1 MTAGI
6 GRPVVGTTAVAAPGR
21 VRATAAVE
29 VGARWVGP
37 AFVGVVALAAIVFLW
52 DLTISGYA
60 NTYYSAAAVAAS
72 KSWSAFFFGSFDAAN
87 FITIDKPPV
96 ALWLIGLS
104 VRVFGLSSWS
114 ILLPQAL
121 AGIATVAVLFVAVR
135 RSFGPAAAT
144 IAGVVMA
151 LTPVAALIFRFDNPD
166 AMLTLL
172 LVAAAAAVLAGV
184 ESGRV
189 RWLVLAG
196 TLVGFAFLTK
206 YLQAYLVLPA
216 FAATYLVAAPVSLR
230 RRIGG
235 LFVAAATVLVASG
248 WWVAIVQA
256 IPAASRA
263 WIGGSTSNSVLDLIF
278 GYDGL
283 GRIFGSSAG
292 GGGGAGAGG
301 GGGAGGGPAG
311 GGGFSGSP
319 GLLRLVNSVFV
330 GQIGWLIPT
339 ALVGLVSGLVLRGRA
354 PRTDRRRAGFILWGL
369 WFLVHAA
376 VFSYMSGIIHSY
388 YAVAMAPAMA
398 ALIGGG
404 VAEMWA
410 FRARVRSGGILLG
423 ATLFISAFWAWYVL
437 AGAGGALPLVGLAA
451 LVVATVAAAAVVI
464 PGDRRGRVATAGAI
478 VGLAAILVGPA
489 IYTGATMTTAYG
501 GGDPRAGIAS
511 ADTSDGFGGGPGSVP
526 GGGFGPGG
534 TGGAPSA
541 FGSASGGGLPAGG
554 GAGDGSTADQ
564 ALTDYLVGHAGS
576 ATWIVATASTQSGAD
591 IEIATGDPVLA
602 MGGFTGSDPAMTVER
617 LQALVSEGKLRYV
630 LVGGGGVGGG
640 PGGGTGGPG
649 GGSSDVLSWVEANGT
664 VVDYGGSSGTLYDLS
679 TALATATT
687 P

>member
-1 MTAGI
+1 M
-6 GRPVVGTTAVAAPGR
+6 AVPAP
-21 VRATAAVE
+21 
-29 VGARWVGP
+29 
-37 AFVGVVALAAIVFLW
+37 
-52 DLTISGYA
+52 
-60 NTYYSAAAVAAS
+60 
-72 KSWSAFFFGSFDAAN
+72 
-87 FITIDKPPV
+87 
-96 ALWLIGLS
+96 
-104 VRVFGLSSWS
+104 
-114 ILLPQAL
+114 
-121 AGIATVAVLFVAVR
+121 AVR
-135 RSFGPAAAT
+135 WRG
-144 IAGVVMA
+144 
-151 LTPVAALIFRFDNPD
+151 RR
-166 AMLTLL
+166 
-172 LVAAAAAVLAGV
+172 AV
-184 ESGRV
+184 
-189 RWLVLAG
+189 
-196 TLVGFAFLTK
+196 
-206 YLQAYLVLPA
+206 
-216 FAATYLVAAPVSLR
+216 
-230 RRIGG
+230 
-235 LFVAAATVLVASG
+235 
-248 WWVAIVQA
+248 
-256 IPAASRA
+256 
-263 WIGGSTSNSVLDLIF
+263 
-278 GYDGL
+278 
-283 GRIFGSSAG
+283 
-292 GGGGAGAGG
+292 
-301 GGGAGGGPAG
+301 

-339 ALVGLVSGLVLRGRA
+339 ALVGLASGLVLRGRA

-410 FRARVRSGGILLG
+410 FRSRVRSGGILLG

-511 ADTSDGFGGGPGSVP
+511 ADTSSGFGGGSGSVP

-591 IEIATGDPVLA
+591 IELATGDPVLA

-630 LVGGGGVGGG
+630 LVGRRWSRRRSGWRDRRSGRWLERRPRAGSRR
-640 PGGGTGGPG
+640 TGR
-649 GGSSDVLSWVEANGT
+649 SSTTAARAGRSTTSRPRWRRPRLPDAP
-664 VVDYGGSSGTLYDLS
+664 SSCAGRR
-679 TALATATT
+679 
-687 P
+687 

>member
-6 GRPVVGTTAVAAPGR
+6 GRPVVGTTAVAAPAR
-21 VRATAAVE
+21 VRGTAALE
-29 VGARWVGP
+29 AGARWVGP

-52 DLTISGYA
+52 DLMISGYA

-87 FITIDKPPV
+87 FITVDKPPV
-96 ALWLIGLS
+96 ALWLMGLS
-104 VRVFGLSSWS
+104 VRLFGLSSWS

-121 AGIATVAVLFVAVR
+121 AGVATVAVLFVAVR

-166 AMLTLL
+166 AVLTLL

-235 LFVAAATVLVASG
+235 LFAAAATVLVASG

-283 GRIFGSSAG
+283 GRIFGSTAG
-292 GGGGAGAGG
+292 GGAG
-301 GGGAGGGPAG
+301 GGGAGGGPGG

-319 GLLRLVNSVFV
+319 GLLRLVNPVFV

-339 ALVGLVSGLVLRGRA
+339 ALVGLASGLILRGRA

-410 FRARVRSGGILLG
+410 FRSRVRSGGILLG
-423 ATLFISAFWAWYVL
+423 ATLFISAFWAWFVL

-451 LVVATVAAAAVVI
+451 LVVATVGAAAVVI
-464 PGDRRGRVATAGAI
+464 PGDRRGRVATAGAL

-511 ADTSDGFGGGPGSVP
+511 ADTSGGFGGGPGGGPS
-526 GGGFGPGG
+526 GGFGAGG
-534 TGGAPSA
+534 TAGGPSA
-541 FGSASGGGLPAGG
+541 FGAASGGGLPAGG

-591 IEIATGDPVLA
+591 IQLATGDPVLA

-617 LQALVSEGKLRYV
+617 LQTLVSEGKLRYV

-649 GGSSDVLSWVEANGT
+649 GGASEVLSWVEANGT

-679 TALATATT
+679 TALAASTT

>member
-21 VRATAAVE
+21 ARATASVE
-29 VGARWVGP
+29 TGARWVGP
-37 AFVGVVALAAIVFLW
+37 TFVGVVALAAIVFVW
-52 DLTISGYA
+52 NLTISGYA

-96 ALWLIGLS
+96 ALWLMGLS
-104 VRVFGLSSWS
+104 VRLFGLSSWS

-121 AGIATVAVLFVAVR
+121 AGVATVAVLFIAVR

-166 AMLTLL
+166 ALLTLL
-172 LVAAAAAVLAGV
+172 LVAAAAAVLAAV
-184 ESGRV
+184 ESGRI

-216 FAATYLVAAPVSLR
+216 FAVTYLVAAPVGLR

-235 LFVAAATVLVASG
+235 LLVAATTVLVASG

-256 IPAASRA
+256 IPASSRA

-283 GRIFGSSAG
+283 GRIFGSGA

-301 GGGAGGGPAG
+301 AGGAGGGPGG

-339 ALVGLVSGLVLRGRA
+339 ALIGLASGLVLRGRA
-354 PRTDRRRAGFILWGL
+354 PRTDGRRAGFILWGL

-388 YAVAMAPAMA
+388 YAVAMAPAIA

-423 ATLFISAFWAWYVL
+423 AMLFVSAFWAWYIL
-437 AGAGGALPLVGLAA
+437 AGAGGPLPLVGLAA

-464 PGDRRGRVATAGAI
+464 PGDQLGRLATAGATI
-478 VGLAAILVGPA
+478 GLASILVGPA
-489 IYTGATMTTAYG
+489 IYTAATMTTAYG

-511 ADTSDGFGGGPGSVP
+511 ADSSGGI
-526 GGGFGPGG
+526 GGGFGAGGRGSGPPTAFGPGF
-534 TGGAPSA
+534 GGALTS
-541 FGSASGGGLPAGG
+541 SGG
-554 GAGDGSTADQ
+554 GAGDGSTADK
-564 ALTDYLVGHAGS
+564 ALTDYLVSHAGS
-576 ATWIVATASTQSGAD
+576 ATWIVATASTQGGAD

-617 LQALVSEGKLRYV
+617 LQALVGEGRLRYV
-630 LVGGGGVGGG
+630 LVG
-640 PGGGTGGPG
+640 
-649 GGSSDVLSWVEANGT
+649 
-664 VVDYGGSSGTLYDLS
+664 
-679 TALATATT
+679 
-687 P
+687 